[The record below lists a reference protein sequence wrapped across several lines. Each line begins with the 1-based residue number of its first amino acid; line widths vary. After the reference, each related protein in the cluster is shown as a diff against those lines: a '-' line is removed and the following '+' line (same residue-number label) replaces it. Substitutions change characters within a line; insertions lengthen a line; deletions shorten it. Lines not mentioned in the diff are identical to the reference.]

1 MGLRMQE
8 IKFMKDFLYISAYII
23 CKLMNNA
30 VMGEYTPASP
40 IGKAFSDSSA
50 SLVVRVKFPLLL
62 IRNLLFIYL
71 FIYLF
76 I

>member
-50 SLVVRVKFPLLL
+50 SLVVR
-62 IRNLLFIYL
+62 
-71 FIYLF
+71 
-76 I
+76 